1 MTGML
6 LLGALLMVAA
16 VMWWLVRNDGAGSVA
31 DQEGWFRMRRGPGRE
46 VKPAWPRWRRRP

>member
-31 DQEGWFRMRRGPGRE
+31 DQEGWFRMRCGPGRE
-46 VKPAWPRWRRRP
+46 VKPARPRWRRRS